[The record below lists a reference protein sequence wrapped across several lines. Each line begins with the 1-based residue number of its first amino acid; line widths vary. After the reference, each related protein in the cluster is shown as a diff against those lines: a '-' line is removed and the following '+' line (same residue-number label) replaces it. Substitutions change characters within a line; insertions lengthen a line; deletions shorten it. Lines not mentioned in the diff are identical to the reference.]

1 MSHSGRCGG
10 TTGVL
15 AITPNSKKLPKDN
28 KDKGMEPHTGA
39 DIIDVRNLVYTY
51 PKTTKP
57 AVNGVSFAVRKGEVF
72 GLLGPSGAGKSTIQ
86 KVLTHQFRR
95 LQSGSVT
102 VLGRGIESWGADYYE
117 RIGVGF
123 ELPNHFLR
131 LTGAENLRFFASL
144 YKSKTRNPMEL
155 MEMVGL
161 GKAADVRVSD
171 YSKGMMM
178 RLNFIRALLHDP
190 DLLFFDEPTSGL
202 DPVNARIVKQIIR
215 DQQAMGKTVVLT
227 THNMFDVEELC
238 DRCGFMVRGNMAALD
253 SVEALKARY
262 GQRNVKVTYLNSN
275 GQPHNEVFP
284 LDGLGVNASFQSAL
298 RDHEIQ
304 TIHSQEATLDQ
315 VFVEVTGVNL
325 EADSEEAA
333 P

>member
-1 MSHSGRCGG
+1 
-10 TTGVL
+10 
-15 AITPNSKKLPKDN
+15 
-28 KDKGMEPHTGA
+28 MEPHTGA

-102 VLGRGIESWGADYYE
+102 ILDRGIESWGADYYE

-144 YKSKTRNPMEL
+144 YKSKTRDPMEL

-284 LDGLGVNASFQSAL
+284 LDGLGANASFQSAL

-325 EADSEEAA
+325 EADSEEVA